1 MFGLKIK
8 FFTVCG
14 NPLEELKKNELE
26 EFFKTLQ
33 FYNIEKRGDKYLVT

>member
-1 MFGLKIK
+1 MWKSIRRI
-8 FFTVCG
+8 
-14 NPLEELKKNELE
+14 KKNELE